1 MAKAE
6 IKNHNGSPALFID
19 GKVYPPMT
27 ALIRT
32 RKFDEFTVDADYYK
46 ALGESGIKVF
56 YIVCDTLWLASDAVE
71 KFNEEAEILLDVV
84 PDAYII
90 PRISLHPTEEWM
102 KSNPDE
108 IVSYSDG
115 RVVPTKMYMETF
127 QRIMDGMYS
136 LCSEK
141 WRKDAGCALME
152 TIAEL
157 MKLPCAQRIAGF
169 FLCAG
174 GTSEWYYI
182 NPLDYPEDGAYGDF
196 SKSFRTQFEK
206 YLKEK
211 YGENHPEPTIPPA
224 ETRFYASEIDKQMA
238 NPGRIYASDPAPAPV
253 KREAHT
259 GSFLDVDNH
268 MHTYDF
274 YRAWHLGT
282 ADSII
287 YFSKL
292 IKEKYPQF
300 IVGAF
305 YGSWGWSERIF
316 ASNAGGVMKLLESP
330 YVDALANPGV
340 YENRQPGGFTGQRQ
354 MPDSYRLHNSL
365 YIVEEDTRTHAE
377 NTHFGDLAE
386 MFTIEDTINVLK
398 RDFGRNVCEDLQA
411 WWFDQHISGGRYKY
425 PEVYELFAR
434 QQEIAHESYS
444 MTRTKN
450 SEIAFIYDE
459 ESLHVVSDQ
468 TTDETVEI
476 IRGYDLARI
485 GAPVDQ
491 YYHND
496 MANPNMPDYK
506 LYVFCNTF
514 MLSDEE
520 RSVIHAKLRK
530 NNATALFLYAPG
542 IINPDSDTK
551 LCAGNIENLT
561 GIECVLD
568 YGKTTPA
575 FKRVSPELAIEENK
589 IYGLF
594 EHLQKNNISNH
605 IRHPYR
611 SYLYPA
617 VFPRDEKAEILAR
630 FCQNGEGA
638 VAVKENNGF
647 TSVLCGAKYVNHE
660 FLKAIAKMAG
670 CHLYEENANVVY
682 ANRNYITVHH
692 SHTGKI
698 EIKLP
703 RKADVWEVYE
713 NKCYGTNT
721 DVITYDGV
729 FGETKMFR
737 LK

>member
-6 IKNHNGSPALFID
+6 IKKHNGYPALFID

-32 RKFDEFTVDADYYK
+32 RKFDEFNVDADYYK
-46 ALGESGIKVF
+46 ALGDSGIKVF
-56 YIVCDTLWLASDAVE
+56 YIVCDTLWLAKDAVE
-71 KFNEEAEILLDVV
+71 KFSEEAKILLSVV

-102 KSNPDE
+102 KNNPDE
-108 IVSYSDG
+108 IVKYSDG
-115 RVVPTKMYMETF
+115 RNIPTKMYMETF

-136 LCSEK
+136 LCSQK
-141 WRKDAGCALME
+141 WREDAGSALME

-157 MKLPCAQRIAGF
+157 MKLSCADRIAGF

-182 NPLDYPEDGAYGDF
+182 NPLDFPEDGAYGDF
-196 SKSFRTQFEK
+196 SLSFKTHFES

-211 YGENHPEPTIPPA
+211 YGENHPEADIPPI
-224 ETRFYASEIDKQMA
+224 ETRFYASELDKA
-238 NPGRIYASDPAPAPV
+238 IATPGRIYASDPAPAPV
-253 KREAHT
+253 KKDAHI
-259 GSFLDVDNH
+259 GSFLDVDSH
-268 MHTYDF
+268 MHTFDF
-274 YRAWHLGT
+274 FRAWHLGT
-282 ADSII
+282 AESII
-287 YFSKL
+287 YFAKL

-305 YGSWGWSERIF
+305 YGSWGWSERIY
-316 ASNAGGVMKLLESP
+316 ASNAGGVMKILESP

-354 MPDSYRLHNSL
+354 MHDSYRLHNSI

-398 RDFGRNVCEDLQA
+398 RDFGRNICEDLQA

-425 PEVYELFAR
+425 PEVYTLFAK
-434 QQEIAHESYS
+434 QQEIALEAYS
-444 MTRTKN
+444 TDRTKN

-459 ESLHVVSDQ
+459 ESLHVVSNQ

-476 IRGYDLARI
+476 PRGYDIARI

-496 MANPNMPDYK
+496 MADPGMPDYK

-514 MLSDEE
+514 MLSDDE
-520 RSVIHAKLRK
+520 RNVIREKLRK

-542 IINPDSDTK
+542 IINPDSKTK
-551 LCAGNIENLT
+551 LSAENIYNLT
-561 GIECVLD
+561 GIKCVMD
-568 YGKTTPA
+568 KGKTSPA
-575 FKRVSPELAIEENK
+575 FKKCHDNFEIETNK

-594 EHLQKNNISNH
+594 FERERNNISFH
-605 IRHPYR
+605 TRHPYR
-611 SYLYPA
+611 SYLYPGIFA
-617 VFPRDEKAEILAR
+617 KDEDATVLAR
-630 FCQNGEGA
+630 FCQNGEPA
-638 VAVKENNGF
+638 VTMKDAGGY
-647 TSVLCGAKYVNHE
+647 TSVLCGAKYANAEV
-660 FLKAIAKMAG
+660 LRAVAKLAG
-670 CHLYEENANVVY
+670 CHIYEEAGNVLY
-682 ANRNYITVHH
+682 ANPNYITLHASH
-692 SHTGKI
+692 SGKVK
-698 EIKLP
+698 IKLP
-703 RKADVWEVYE
+703 AKKDVWEVYE
-713 NKCYGTNT
+713 NKCYGKST
-721 DVITYDGV
+721 DVIEYEAIY
-729 FGETKMFR
+729 GETKMFK
-737 LK
+737 LI

>member
-6 IKNHNGSPALFID
+6 IKKHNGYPALFID
-19 GKVYPPMT
+19 GKIYPPMT

-32 RKFDEFTVDADYYK
+32 RKFDEFNVDKNYYK

-56 YIVCDTLWLASDAVE
+56 YIVCDTLWLSSDAVD
-71 KFNEEAEILLDVV
+71 KFKEEADILLSVV

-102 KSNPDE
+102 KNNPDE
-108 IVSYSDG
+108 IVKYSDG
-115 RVVPTKMYMETF
+115 RNIPTRLYMETF

-141 WRKDAGCALME
+141 WREDAGCALME
-152 TIAEL
+152 TIDEL
-157 MKLPCAQRIAGF
+157 MKLKCADRIAGF

-196 SKSFRTQFEK
+196 SKAFKTQFEK

-211 YGENHPEPTIPPA
+211 YGENCPEASIPPI
-224 ETRFYASEIDKQMA
+224 ETRFYISEIDRVIA
-238 NPGRIYASDPAPAPV
+238 TPGRIFASDPAPAPV
-253 KREAHT
+253 KREGHI

-268 MHTYDF
+268 MHTLDF

-287 YFSKL
+287 HFGKL

-354 MPDSYRLHNSL
+354 MPDSYRLHNSI

-398 RDFGRNVCEDLQA
+398 RDFGRNICEDLQA

-425 PEVYELFAR
+425 PEVYELFSR
-434 QQEIAHESYS
+434 QQEIAHEAYS
-444 MTRTKN
+444 KDRTKG

-459 ESLHVVSDQ
+459 ESLHVVSNQ

-476 IRGYDLARI
+476 PRAYDIARI

-496 MANPNMPDYK
+496 MSNPDMPDYK
-506 LYVFCNTF
+506 LYVFCNVF
-514 MLSDEE
+514 YLNNKE
-520 RSVIHAKLRK
+520 REVIKAKLKK

-542 IINPDSDTK
+542 IINPDKDIK
-551 LCAGNIENLT
+551 LCAENIYDIT
-561 GIECVLD
+561 GIQCVID
-568 YGKTTPA
+568 EGRTSPA
-575 FKRVSPELAIEENK
+575 FKAVSDKLDIEGNK

-594 EHLQKNNISNH
+594 NEKQKNNIGFDV
-605 IRHPYR
+605 RHPYR
-611 SYLYPA
+611 SYLYPG
-617 VFPRDEKAEILAR
+617 VFPKDKDAQILAR

-638 VAVKENNGF
+638 VTLKENDGY

-660 FLKAIAKMAG
+660 FLRAIAKLAG
-670 CHLYEENANVVY
+670 CHIYDENANVIY
-682 ANRNYITVHH
+682 AGKRYITVHH
-692 SHTGKI
+692 SYTGSIKI
-698 EIKLP
+698 HLP
-703 RKADVWEVYE
+703 QKCDVWEVYE
-713 NKCYGTNT
+713 NKCYGRST
-721 DVITYDGV
+721 DTISYNGI
-729 FGETKMFR
+729 FGETKMFELR
-737 LK
+737 